1 MRVGIDLTA
10 LLPEAT
16 GVDNYLTRLV
26 LALGRADHTSRY
38 TVFVNFEDRGRLA
51 GALPPNFTIVPAA
64 LRPRVARLSF
74 QQGLLPVAALALRLD
89 VVHSPAFLM
98 PLVRGW
104 SRPVITVHDMTM
116 FTLPECHI
124 PLRRHPLF
132 LRAVT
137 TSIRRA
143 DLVSVP
149 SAAVRRDVLTLVP
162 DVAPDRIRVI
172 VPGIGDEFRP
182 RAGAAAPARPYVLY
196 VGTLEPRKNVETLVE
211 SYRQLVV
218 DGTIEEDLILV
229 GRLGWNYEQLLARLD
244 APELRGRVHR
254 PGYVAQDGL
263 VDLYAGARLFV
274 YPSLAEGFGFPPLE
288 AMACGTPVIA
298 TDSSSL
304 AENLRGAAE
313 LVPPG
318 DTGALAAA
326 MRRLLGDASLA
337 AERRRLGL
345 ERAAHFRWDETAR
358 ATLAC
363 YAELAAR

>member
-10 LLPEAT
+10 LLPQAT
-16 GVDNYLTRLV
+16 GVDNYITRLV
-26 LALGRADHTSRY
+26 LALGRIDHTSQY
-38 TVFVNFEDRGRLA
+38 TLFVNFEDRDLLA

-74 QQGLLPVAALALRLD
+74 QQGLLPMAALALGLD

-98 PLVRGW
+98 PLVRGR
-104 SRPVITVHDMTM
+104 SRHVITVHDMTM
-116 FTLPECHI
+116 FTHPDCHI
-124 PLRRHPLF
+124 PLRRNPLF

-137 TSIRRA
+137 ASIRRA

-149 SAAVRRDVLTLVP
+149 SAAVRQDILTLVP
-162 DVAPDRIRVI
+162 DVAADRVRVI
-172 VPGIGDEFRP
+172 VPGIGEEFRP
-182 RAGAAAPARPYVLY
+182 RPAAAAHPRPYVLY

-211 SYRQLVV
+211 SYRRLVL
-218 DGTIEEDLILV
+218 DGAIAEDLVLV
-229 GRLGWNYEQLLARLD
+229 GRLGWDYERLLARLD
-244 APELRGRVHR
+244 VPELRGRVHR
-254 PGYVAQDGL
+254 PGYVSQDGL

-313 LVPPG
+313 LVQPG
-318 DTGALAAA
+318 DVAALAAA
-326 MRRLLGDASLA
+326 MRRLLGDPTLA

-345 ERAAHFRWDETAR
+345 ERAARFHWDETAR
-358 ATLAC
+358 ATRAC
-363 YAELAAR
+363 YEELTG